1 MVVAFIGIKPLH
13 CIRLCL
19 FERDTD
25 VSGTPSPGSQA
36 YKEANNTVCRMTLHW
51 DGNKYS
57 SAALDEMLPMIIMLL
72 FFSVKRSKII
82 ALGQFDLNPVS
93 GHQGPMQS
101 TF

>member
-1 MVVAFIGIKPLH
+1 
-13 CIRLCL
+13 
-19 FERDTD
+19 
-25 VSGTPSPGSQA
+25 
-36 YKEANNTVCRMTLHW
+36 MTLYW

-57 SAALDEMLPMIIMLL
+57 SAALDEMLPMITMLL

>member
-57 SAALDEMLPMIIMLL
+57 SAALDEMLPMIIAEPGMYLSLL
-72 FFSVKRSKII
+72 FINTHTCTHTQI
-82 ALGQFDLNPVS
+82 
-93 GHQGPMQS
+93 
-101 TF
+101 